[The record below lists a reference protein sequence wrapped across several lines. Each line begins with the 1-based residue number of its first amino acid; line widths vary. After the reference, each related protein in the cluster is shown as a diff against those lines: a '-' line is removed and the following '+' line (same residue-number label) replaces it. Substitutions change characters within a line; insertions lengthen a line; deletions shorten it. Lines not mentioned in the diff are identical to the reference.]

1 MATVELPPCSQEQKA
16 ISELFVQRLRS
27 EFAQHGAIPFSD
39 YMQRSLYE
47 DELGYYVNGFSKL
60 GTHGDF
66 VTAPEISNDFA
77 ACLATQCQQVF
88 AALNER
94 ELPVELLE
102 LGGGSGRLATDLL
115 LALSENDRLPLR
127 YLMLDVSPD
136 LQHQQQ
142 QVLKAEL
149 PPEVFQRVHW
159 LNSLPE
165 KFSGVVIANE
175 VLDAFA
181 VERFKMVDGV
191 AQRLMVNC
199 TESGFAVESIVDD
212 KVQSEVAAIMSD
224 IKTAFSDGYQSEYCP
239 LLVPWWQSIASML
252 EAGSVI
258 VCDYGA
264 ERQRY
269 YSPQASDGTLRCFFR
284 HTVHDDP
291 FARPAVQDITADVD
305 FTAVTIAATE
315 ADLELQG
322 YTPLSQFML
331 SLGVLE
337 RHEEK
342 VRSLDERGRIAA
354 TGDLK
359 RVILPQ
365 EMGDRFMVIGF
376 SKGLDLALN
385 GFSRADWSRL
395 L

>member
-1 MATVELPPCSQEQKA
+1 MATVELPPFSSEQKE
-16 ISELFVQRLRS
+16 ISDLFVARLRS
-27 EFAQHGAIPFSD
+27 EIEQLGAISFSD
-39 YMQRSLYE
+39 YMHRSLYE
-47 DELGYYVNGFSKL
+47 NELGYYVNGFSKL
-60 GTHGDF
+60 GAHGDF

-88 AALNER
+88 SALDER

-102 LGGGSGRLATDLL
+102 LGGGSGRLAADLL
-115 LALSENDRLPLR
+115 LTLNENNKLPVR

-149 PPEVFQRVHW
+149 PAAVFQRVQW

-165 KFSGVVIANE
+165 KFNGVVIANE

-181 VERFKMVDGV
+181 VERFKMVSGV
-191 AQRLMVNC
+191 AERLMVNY
-199 TESGFAVESIVDD
+199 TESGFTFESVADD
-212 KVQSEVAAIMSD
+212 KIQAEVAAIMSD
-224 IKTAFSDGYQSEYCP
+224 VKTVFSDDYQSEYCP
-239 LLVPWWQSIASML
+239 LLVPWWQSVSSML
-252 EAGSVI
+252 EAGAVL
-258 VCDYGA
+258 VCDYGS
-264 ERQRY
+264 ERRRY
-269 YSPQASDGTLRCFFR
+269 YSPTASDGTLRCFFR
-284 HTVHDDP
+284 HAVHDDP

-315 ADLELQG
+315 VGLELQG

-337 RHEEK
+337 RLEEK
-342 VRSLDERGRIAA
+342 IKLLDERGQIAA

-376 SKGLDLALN
+376 SKSLDIALS